1 MRTMFRQW
9 APRCA
14 LGLTILLAGCR
25 RSGVQGCLDLL
36 SAQKYQPAVSRCAAV
51 FAAGGDPRA
60 GAAVVRA
67 HYFLGE
73 EREALAWADRLEK
86 AGKVAPGMWSVV
98 GTIDQQ
104 RGEAEAAERAYRR
117 DLAVC
122 RAGGDHGRASD
133 ALYRLFFLL
142 WHRFSYRQTFL
153 FASEAV
159 QEAAK
164 AGDREREERADQALY
179 TSLFEVGDL
188 AGAQQALEMADG
200 LIPERERGERARF
213 LNNRGTVLAAERR
226 LGLARH
232 DFEQALK
239 LGAGNDAEFSRGVLQ
254 DLTEVSLDGGDA
266 ERAAVYLKQAWEHL
280 EPGRSPPSSL
290 IYYRSWVDQARG
302 RLALAAEDLAPVLHA
317 DLDPEWGWKVA
328 FQQGRVAEARGDL
341 RAAEAAYE
349 RSVAV
354 LEEMRRGLK
363 FDELKAWLLEE
374 KRRPFEALF
383 RLQARSGRAAAS
395 LATLERAQARTFL
408 DAFLHTT
415 TAASDPSESTPAG
428 KAWSPD
434 VSDERMAG
442 LESLLPAMS
451 ESPVAAL
458 QPIDRVLGALRDRDG
473 LLYFEAGDELWLIT
487 VRGPRLRM
495 WKLAAETAEI
505 RDLAGRF
512 LGHPDDVS
520 LATRLGEILLPADA
534 LPETGQPVYVVAD
547 GALGNL
553 PFAALRRQGRFLVE
567 DHGIVFV
574 PSLNALAAL
583 EASRAG
589 SARPA
594 VALADPQRNLPEA
607 AAEAV
612 EVAHRLGG
620 TAWIAG
626 KATARQLRQAAHSR
640 TLHLATHTGLGPR
653 GAWLQLADRR
663 VTASEI
669 VAGRI
674 GPRLVVLASCAS
686 GVRPGREMW
695 GSLGASFLAAGSRA
709 VLASLWSIEDRP
721 TRELVRRFYAE
732 GGDADPCAALARV
745 QRVAIRQGLSPHLWA
760 AFVLFGSE
768 RPLDASM
775 PDASMNGR

>member
-1 MRTMFRQW
+1 M
-9 APRCA
+9 
-14 LGLTILLAGCR
+14 
-25 RSGVQGCLDLL
+25 
-36 SAQKYQPAVSRCAAV
+36 
-51 FAAGGDPRA
+51 
-60 GAAVVRA
+60 
-67 HYFLGE
+67 
-73 EREALAWADRLEK
+73 
-86 AGKVAPGMWSVV
+86 
-98 GTIDQQ
+98 
-104 RGEAEAAERAYRR
+104 
-117 DLAVC
+117 
-122 RAGGDHGRASD
+122 
-133 ALYRLFFLL
+133 
-142 WHRFSYRQTFL
+142 
-153 FASEAV
+153 
-159 QEAAK
+159 
-164 AGDREREERADQALY
+164 
-179 TSLFEVGDL
+179 
-188 AGAQQALEMADG
+188 
-200 LIPERERGERARF
+200 
-213 LNNRGTVLAAERR
+213 
-226 LGLARH
+226 
-232 DFEQALK
+232 
-239 LGAGNDAEFSRGVLQ
+239 
-254 DLTEVSLDGGDA
+254 
-266 ERAAVYLKQAWEHL
+266 
-280 EPGRSPPSSL
+280 
-290 IYYRSWVDQARG
+290 DQARG
-302 RLALAAEDLAPVLHA
+302 RLAEAAEDLAPVPRA
-317 DLDPEWGWKVA
+317 DLDPEWGWKIA
-328 FQQGRVAEARGDL
+328 YQEGRVAEARGDL

-349 RSVAV
+349 RSIAV
-354 LEEMRRGLK
+354 LEEMRRGLT
-363 FDELKAWLLEE
+363 FDELKSWLLEE
-374 KRRPFEALF
+374 ERRPFEALF

-395 LATLERAQARTFL
+395 LATAERAQARTFL

-415 TAASDPSESTPAG
+415 SAASEKTPAG

-434 VSDERMAG
+434 ASSERLAG

-458 QPIDRVLGALRDRDG
+458 QPIDRVLSALRDRDG

-487 VRGPRLRM
+487 VRGPRLRLR
-495 WKLAAETAEI
+495 KLAAPTAEI
-505 RDLAGRF
+505 RDLADRF

-520 LATRLGEILLPADA
+520 LATRLGEILLPAGA
-534 LPETGQPVYVVAD
+534 LPETGRPVYVVAD

-583 EASRAG
+583 EAPRAVP
-589 SARPA
+589 ARPA
-594 VALADPQRNLPEA
+594 VALADPRGNLPAA

-620 TAWIAG
+620 TAWTAG
-626 KATARQLRQAAHSR
+626 EATARQLQEAAHSR

-709 VLASLWSIEDRP
+709 VLASLWSVEDRP

-768 RPLDASM
+768 RPLD
-775 PDASMNGR
+775 GFREKVKRR

>member
-1 MRTMFRQW
+1 MFRRC
-9 APRCA
+9 ALCCA
-14 LGLTILLAGCR
+14 LGLAALL
-25 RSGVQGCLDLL
+25 SGGRQSDVQVCLDLL
-36 SAQKYQPAVSRCAAV
+36 SMKQYQGAARQCAAV
-51 FAAGGDPRA
+51 FAASGDRQA

-67 HYFLGE
+67 HYFLGHE
-73 EREALAWADRLEK
+73 QEALAWADRLEK
-86 AGKVAPGMWSVV
+86 AGKAAPGVWSVV
-98 GTIDQQ
+98 GIVDQQ

-122 RAGGDHGRASD
+122 RAAGDHGRAAD
-133 ALYRLFFLL
+133 ALYRLFNLS
-142 WHRFSYRQTFL
+142 WHRSSYRQTFL
-153 FASEAV
+153 VASEAV
-159 QEAAK
+159 EEAARS
-164 AGDREREERADQALY
+164 GDHEREARADQALY

-188 AGAQQALEMADG
+188 AGARQALERADG

-213 LNNRGTVLAAERR
+213 LNNRGTVLAAEHR

-232 DFEQALK
+232 DFEQALS
-239 LGAGNDAEFSRGVLQ
+239 LGAGNDACWVLL
-254 DLTEVSLDGGDA
+254 DLTEVSLEDGDA
-266 ERAAVYLKQAWEHL
+266 ERAALYLKQAWEHL
-280 EPGRSPPSSL
+280 EPGEKLPPSL
-290 IYYRSWVDQARG
+290 FYYRSWVDQARG
-302 RLALAAEDLAPVLHA
+302 RLVEAAEDLAPVRRAGLSA
-317 DLDPEWGWKVA
+317 EWGWKIA
-328 FQQGRVAEARGDL
+328 YQEGRVAEARGDL
-341 RAAEAAYE
+341 RAAETAYG
-349 RSVAV
+349 RSIAV
-354 LEEMRRGLK
+354 LEEMRRGLA

-374 KRRPFEALF
+374 QRRPFEALF
-383 RLQARSGRAAAS
+383 RLQARSGRTAAS
-395 LATLERAQARTFL
+395 LATAERALARTFL

-415 TAASDPSESTPAG
+415 SAPSESTPAG
-428 KAWSPD
+428 KAWSPGAAN
-434 VSDERMAG
+434 ERMAA

-458 QPIDRVLGALRDRDG
+458 QPVDRVLSALRGRDG

-487 VRGPRLRM
+487 VRGPRLGAR
-495 WKLAAETAEI
+495 KLAAPAAEV
-505 RDLAGRF
+505 RDLADRF
-512 LGHPDDVS
+512 LGHPDDAS
-520 LATRLGEILLPADA
+520 LATRLGEILLPAGA
-534 LPETGQPVYVVAD
+534 LPEAGQPVYVVAD
-547 GALGNL
+547 GVLGNL

-583 EASRAG
+583 EAPRAVPAG
-589 SARPA
+589 SA
-594 VALADPQRNLPEA
+594 VALGDPQRNLPAA

-612 EVAHRLGG
+612 EVAQRLGG
-620 TAWIAG
+620 TAWTAG
-626 KATARQLRQAAHSR
+626 EATAGQLRRAAHSR

-669 VAGRI
+669 VADRI

-709 VLASLWSIEDRP
+709 VLASLWSVEDGP

-732 GGDADPCAALARV
+732 GGDADPCAGLARA

-768 RPLDASM
+768 RPLDSVKE
-775 PDASMNGR
+775 

>member
-1 MRTMFRQW
+1 MFRRW
-9 APRCA
+9 ALCCA
-14 LGLTILLAGCR
+14 LGLTALLSGGR
-25 RSGVQGCLDLL
+25 QSGVQGCLDLL
-36 SAQKYQPAVSRCAAV
+36 SAKKYQPAAEQCEAV
-51 FAAGGDPRA
+51 FAASGDPRA

-67 HYFLGE
+67 HYFLGQ
-73 EREALAWADRLEK
+73 EREALVWADRLEK
-86 AGKVAPGMWSVV
+86 AGKVAPGVWSVV
-98 GTIDQQ
+98 GLVDQQ

-117 DLAVC
+117 DLTVC
-122 RAGGDHGRASD
+122 RAAGDHGRASD
-133 ALYRLFFLL
+133 ALYRLFLL
-142 WHRFSYRQTFL
+142 SWRHSSYRQTFL
-153 FASEAV
+153 IASEAV
-159 QEAAK
+159 QEAVK

-188 AGAQQALEMADG
+188 AGAQQALERADG
-200 LIPERERGERARF
+200 LIPERERVERAHF
-213 LNNRGTVLAAERR
+213 LNNRGTVLAAEHR

-232 DFEQALK
+232 DFEQALS
-239 LGAGNDAEFSRGVLQ
+239 LGAGNDTELSCWVLL
-254 DLTEVSLDGGDA
+254 DLTEVSLEGGDV
-266 ERAAVYLKQAWEHL
+266 ERAALYLKQAWEHL
-280 EPGRSPPSSL
+280 EPGKKPPPSL
-290 IYYRSWVDQARG
+290 FYYRSWVDQARG
-302 RLALAAEDLAPVLHA
+302 HLAEAAEDLAPVPRA
-317 DLDPEWGWKVA
+317 DLSAEWGWKIA
-328 FQQGRVAEARGDL
+328 YQEGRVAEARGDF
-341 RAAEAAYE
+341 RGAEAAYE

-354 LEEMRRGLK
+354 LEEMRRGLA

-374 KRRPFEALF
+374 QRRPFEALF
-383 RLQARSGRAAAS
+383 RLQARSGRTSAS
-395 LATLERAQARTFL
+395 LATAERALARTFL
-408 DAFLHTT
+408 DAFLHTAS
-415 TAASDPSESTPAG
+415 AASEWAPVG

-434 VSDERMAG
+434 AADERMAG

-458 QPIDRVLGALRDRDG
+458 QPIDRVLGALRDRNG

-495 WKLAAETAEI
+495 WRLAAPTAEI

-512 LGHPDDVS
+512 LGHPDDVF
-520 LATRLGEILLPADA
+520 LATRLGEILLPAGA

-547 GALGNL
+547 GVLGNL

-583 EASRAG
+583 EASHAG
-589 SARPA
+589 PARPA
-594 VALADPQRNLPEA
+594 VALADPRRDLPEA

-612 EVAHRLGG
+612 DVAHRLGG
-620 TAWIAG
+620 TAWTAG
-626 KATARQLRQAAHSR
+626 EATSRQLQQAAHSR

-745 QRVAIRQGLSPHLWA
+745 QRVAIRQGLSPNLWA

-768 RPLDASM
+768 RPLEASM
-775 PDASMNGR
+775 PDASVKGR

>member
-1 MRTMFRQW
+1 MFRRR
-9 APRCA
+9 ALRCA
-14 LGLTILLAGCR
+14 LGLAALLSGCR
-25 RSGVQGCLDLL
+25 QSVQGCLDLV
-36 SAQKYQPAVSRCAAV
+36 SAQKYQPAARRCAAV
-51 FAAGGDPRA
+51 FAASGDPRA

-67 HYFLGE
+67 HYFLGH

-86 AGKVAPGMWSVV
+86 AGKAAPGVWSVV
-98 GTIDQQ
+98 GLVDQR
-104 RGEAEAAERAYRR
+104 RGEAGAAERAYRR
-117 DLAVC
+117 DLAIC
-122 RAGGDHGRASD
+122 RAAGDHGRAAD
-133 ALYRLFFLL
+133 ALYRLFNLS
-142 WHRFSYRQTFL
+142 WHRSSYRETFL
-153 FASEAV
+153 IASEAV
-159 QEAAK
+159 QEASR
-164 AGDREREERADQALY
+164 AGDRAREARAAEALY

-188 AGAQQALEMADG
+188 AGARQALERADG
-200 LIPERERGERARF
+200 LIPEQERGERARF

-232 DFEQALK
+232 DFEQALS
-239 LGAGNDAEFSRGVLQ
+239 LGAGNEPEFSRGVLM
-254 DLTEVSLDGGDA
+254 DLTEVSLEGDDV
-266 ERAAVYLKQAWEHL
+266 ERADLYLKQAWEHL
-280 EPGRSPPSSL
+280 EPGRKPPPSL
-290 IYYRSWVDQARG
+290 FYYRSWVDQARG
-302 RLALAAEDLAPVLHA
+302 RLAEAAEDLAPVLHA
-317 DLDPEWGWKVA
+317 DLDSEWGWKVA
-328 FQQGRVAEARGDL
+328 YQQGRVAEARSDL
-341 RAAEAAYE
+341 RAAEEAYE
-349 RSVAV
+349 RSIAI
-354 LEEMRRGLK
+354 LEEMRRGLA
-363 FDELKAWLLEE
+363 FDELKSWLLEE
-374 KRRPFEALF
+374 ERRPFEALF

-395 LATLERAQARTFL
+395 LATMERAQARTFL
-408 DAFLHTT
+408 DAFVYTT
-415 TAASDPSESTPAG
+415 SESPLAG
-428 KAWSPD
+428 KAWTPD
-434 VSDERMAG
+434 AAGERLAA

-458 QPIDRVLGALRDRDG
+458 QPVDRVLSALRDRDG

-487 VRGPRLRM
+487 VRGPRLQLR
-495 WKLAAETAEI
+495 KLAAPTAEI
-505 RDLAGRF
+505 RDLADRF

-520 LATRLGEILLPADA
+520 LAGRLGEILLPAGA
-534 LPETGQPVYVVAD
+534 LPEAGQPVYVVAD
-547 GALGNL
+547 GVLGNL

-583 EASRAG
+583 EAPRAG
-589 SARPA
+589 SVQPA
-594 VALADPQRNLPEA
+594 VALADPRRDLPAA
-607 AAEAV
+607 AAEAA
-612 EVAHRLGG
+612 EVAHRLNG

-626 KATARQLRQAAHSR
+626 EATAPRLQQAAHSR

-686 GVRPGREMW
+686 GARPGREMW

-768 RPLDASM
+768 RPLNESVK
-775 PDASMNGR
+775 RR

>member
-1 MRTMFRQW
+1 MRTMFRRW
-9 APRCA
+9 ALCCA
-14 LGLTILLAGCR
+14 LGLAALL
-25 RSGVQGCLDLL
+25 SGGRQSDIQGCLDLL
-36 SAQKYQPAVSRCAAV
+36 SAQRYPAAAGQCAAV
-51 FAAGGDPRA
+51 FAASGDRQA

-67 HYFLGE
+67 HYFLGH

-86 AGKVAPGMWSVV
+86 AGKVAPGVWSVV
-98 GTIDQQ
+98 GLVDQR
-104 RGEAEAAERAYRR
+104 RGEAEAAKRAYRQ

-122 RAGGDHGRASD
+122 RAAGDHGRAAD
-133 ALYRLFFLL
+133 ALYRLFNLS
-142 WHRFSYRQTFL
+142 WHRSSYRQTFL
-153 FASEAV
+153 IASEAV
-159 QEAAK
+159 QEAAR
-164 AGDREREERADQALY
+164 AGDREREARAAQALY

-188 AGAQQALEMADG
+188 AGARQALERADG
-200 LIPERERGERARF
+200 LIPEQERGERARF

-232 DFEQALK
+232 DFEQALS
-239 LGAGNDAEFSRGVLQ
+239 LGAGNDAEFSRGVLM
-254 DLTEVSLDGGDA
+254 DLTEVSLDGDDV
-266 ERAAVYLKQAWEHL
+266 ERAALYLKQAWEHL
-280 EPGRSPPSSL
+280 EPGRKPPPSL
-290 IYYRSWVDQARG
+290 FYYRSWVDQARG
-302 RLALAAEDLAPVLHA
+302 RLAEAAADLAPVPRA
-317 DLDPEWGWKVA
+317 DLDAEWGWKIA
-328 FQQGRVAEARGDL
+328 YQQGRVAEAQGDL

-349 RSVAV
+349 RSIAV
-354 LEEMRRGLK
+354 LEGMRRGLA

-374 KRRPFEALF
+374 ERRPFEALF

-395 LATLERAQARTFL
+395 LATMERAQARTFL

-415 TAASDPSESTPAG
+415 SAPSESTPAG

-434 VSDERMAG
+434 AASERLAG

-458 QPIDRVLGALRDRDG
+458 QPIDRVLSALRDRDG

-487 VRGPRLRM
+487 VSGRRLGAR
-495 WKLAAETAEI
+495 KLAAPTAEI

-512 LGHPDDVS
+512 LGHPDDIP
-520 LATRLGEILLPADA
+520 LATRLGDILLPAGV

-547 GALGNL
+547 GVLGNL

-583 EASRAG
+583 EALRAG
-589 SARPA
+589 PARPA
-594 VALADPQRNLPEA
+594 VALADPRRDLPAA

-620 TAWIAG
+620 TAWTAG
-626 KATARQLRQAAHSR
+626 EATARQLQQAAHSR

-709 VLASLWSIEDRP
+709 VLASLWSVEDRP

-768 RPLDASM
+768 RPLDASVK
-775 PDASMNGR
+775 RR

>member
-1 MRTMFRQW
+1 MVR
-9 APRCA
+9 RCA
-14 LGLTILLAGCR
+14 LSCALALAALLAGCR
-25 RSGVQGCLDLL
+25 QGGVQGCLDQLD
-36 SAQKYQPAVSRCAAV
+36 AKRYQTAAGRCADV
-51 FAAGGDPRA
+51 FAASGDPRA

-67 HYFLGE
+67 HYFLGQE
-73 EREALAWADRLEK
+73 GEALAWADRLEK
-86 AGKVAPGMWSVV
+86 AGKAAPGVWSVV
-98 GTIDQQ
+98 GLVDQK
-104 RGEAEAAERAYRR
+104 RGDAEAAERAYRR

-122 RAGGDHGRASD
+122 RAAGDHGRAAD
-133 ALYRLFFLL
+133 VLYRLFLL
-142 WHRFSYRQTFL
+142 SWRRSSYRQTFL
-153 FASEAV
+153 IASEAV
-159 QEAAK
+159 QEATR
-164 AGDREREERADQALY
+164 AGDREREARADQALY

-188 AGAQQALEMADG
+188 AGARQALEMADG

-232 DFEQALK
+232 DFEQALS
-239 LGAGNDAEFSRGVLQ
+239 LGAGDDAELSRAVLQ
-254 DLTEVSLDGGDA
+254 DLTEASLESGDA
-266 ERAAVYLKQAWEHL
+266 ERAALYLKQAWEHL
-280 EPGRSPPSSL
+280 EPGKKPPPSL
-290 IYYRSWVDQARG
+290 FYYRSWVDQARG
-302 RLALAAEDLAPVLHA
+302 RLAEAAEDLAPVPRA
-317 DLDPEWGWKVA
+317 DLDAEWGWKVA
-328 FQQGRVAEARGDL
+328 YQEGRVAEARGDL

-349 RSVAV
+349 RSTAV

-363 FDELKAWLLEE
+363 FDELKSWLLEE
-374 KRRPFEALF
+374 ERRPFEALF

-395 LATLERAQARTFL
+395 LATMERAQARTFL
-408 DAFLHTT
+408 DAFLYT
-415 TAASDPSESTPAG
+415 TAAASEKTPAG
-428 KAWSPD
+428 KTWSPG
-434 VSDERMAG
+434 VSGERMAG

-458 QPIDRVLGALRDRDG
+458 QPVDRVLSALRDRDG

-487 VRGPRLRM
+487 VRGRRLRLR
-495 WKLAAETAEI
+495 KLAAPTAEI
-505 RDLAGRF
+505 RDLADRF

-520 LATRLGEILLPADA
+520 LATRLGEILLPAGA
-534 LPETGQPVYVVAD
+534 LPEAGRPVYVVAD

-583 EASRAG
+583 EAPRAVP
-589 SARPA
+589 AEPA
-594 VALADPQRNLPEA
+594 VALADSQGNLPA
-607 AAEAV
+607 ATVEAV
-612 EVAHRLGG
+612 EMARRLGG

-626 KATARQLRQAAHSR
+626 EATAGRLRQAAHSR

-669 VAGRI
+669 VADRI

-709 VLASLWSIEDRP
+709 VLASLWSVEDRP

-768 RPLDASM
+768 RPLDDSVK
-775 PDASMNGR
+775 R

>member
-1 MRTMFRQW
+1 MVR
-9 APRCA
+9 RCA
-14 LGLTILLAGCR
+14 LSCALALAALLAGCR
-25 RSGVQGCLDLL
+25 QGGVQGCLDQLD
-36 SAQKYQPAVSRCAAV
+36 AKRYQTAAGRCADV
-51 FAAGGDPRA
+51 FAASGDPRA

-67 HYFLGE
+67 HYFLGQE
-73 EREALAWADRLEK
+73 GEALAWADRLEK
-86 AGKVAPGMWSVV
+86 AGKAAPGVWSVV
-98 GTIDQQ
+98 GLVDQK

-122 RAGGDHGRASD
+122 RAAGDHGRAAD
-133 ALYRLFFLL
+133 VLYRLFLL
-142 WHRFSYRQTFL
+142 SWRRSSYRQTFL
-153 FASEAV
+153 IASEAV
-159 QEAAK
+159 QEATR
-164 AGDREREERADQALY
+164 AGDREREARADQALY

-188 AGAQQALEMADG
+188 AGARQALEMADG

-232 DFEQALK
+232 DFEQALS
-239 LGAGNDAEFSRGVLQ
+239 LGAGDDAELSRAVLQ
-254 DLTEVSLDGGDA
+254 DLTEASLESGDA
-266 ERAAVYLKQAWEHL
+266 ERAALYLKQAWEHL
-280 EPGRSPPSSL
+280 EPGKKPPPSL
-290 IYYRSWVDQARG
+290 FYYRSWVDQARG
-302 RLALAAEDLAPVLHA
+302 RLAEAAEDLTPVPRA
-317 DLDPEWGWKVA
+317 DLDAEWGWKVA
-328 FQQGRVAEARGDL
+328 CQEGRVAEARGDL

-349 RSVAV
+349 RSTAV

-363 FDELKAWLLEE
+363 FDELKSWLLEE
-374 KRRPFEALF
+374 ERRPFEALF

-395 LATLERAQARTFL
+395 LATMERAQARTFL

-415 TAASDPSESTPAG
+415 AAASEKTPAG
-428 KAWSPD
+428 KTWSPD
-434 VSDERMAG
+434 VSGERMAG

-458 QPIDRVLGALRDRDG
+458 QPVDRVLSALRDRDG

-487 VRGPRLRM
+487 VRGRRLRLR
-495 WKLAAETAEI
+495 KLAAPTAEI
-505 RDLAGRF
+505 RDLADRF
-512 LGHPDDVS
+512 LGHPDDVP
-520 LATRLGEILLPADA
+520 LATRLGEILLPAGA
-534 LPETGQPVYVVAD
+534 LPEAGRPVYVVAD

-553 PFAALRRQGRFLVE
+553 PFAALRRRGRFLVE

-583 EASRAG
+583 EAPRAVP
-589 SARPA
+589 AEPA
-594 VALADPQRNLPEA
+594 VALADPQGNLPAA

-612 EVAHRLGG
+612 EVARRLGG

-626 KATARQLRQAAHSR
+626 EATAGRLRQAAHSR

-669 VAGRI
+669 VADRI

-709 VLASLWSIEDRP
+709 VLASLWSVEDRP

-768 RPLDASM
+768 RPLDDSVK
-775 PDASMNGR
+775 R

>member
-1 MRTMFRQW
+1 MMRIMFRRW
-9 APRCA
+9 ARCGA
-14 LGLTILLAGCR
+14 LGLAALLSGGR
-25 RSGVQGCLDLL
+25 QSGVQGCLDEL
-36 SAQKYQPAVSRCAAV
+36 AAKRYPTAARQCAAV
-51 FAAGGDPRA
+51 FAASGDPRA

-67 HYFLGE
+67 KYSLGQE
-73 EREALAWADRLEK
+73 GEALAWADRLEK
-86 AGKVAPGMWSVV
+86 AGKVAPGVWAVV
-98 GTIDQQ
+98 GAVDQQ
-104 RGEAEAAERAYRR
+104 RGEAAAAEQAYRR

-122 RAGGDHGRASD
+122 RAAGDHGRASD
-133 ALYRLFFLL
+133 VLYRLFLL
-142 WHRFSYRQTFL
+142 SWRHSSYRQTFL
-153 FASEAV
+153 IASEAV

-164 AGDREREERADQALY
+164 AGDRERKVRADQALY

-188 AGAQQALEMADG
+188 AGARQALERVDG
-200 LIPERERGERARF
+200 LIPEQDRVERAHF
-213 LNNRGTVLAAERR
+213 LNNRGTVLAAEHR

-232 DFEQALK
+232 DFEQALS
-239 LGAGNDAEFSRGVLQ
+239 LGAGHDAELSCWVLL
-254 DLTEVSLDGGDA
+254 DLTEVSLEGGDVG
-266 ERAAVYLKQAWEHL
+266 RAALYLKRAGEHL
-280 EPGRSPPSSL
+280 EPGKPPPSL
-290 IYYRSWVDQARG
+290 FYYRSWVDQASG
-302 RLALAAEDLAPVLHA
+302 HLAEAAKDLAPVPRA
-317 DLDPEWGWKVA
+317 DLSAEWGWKIA
-328 FQQGRVAEARGDL
+328 YQEGRVAEARGDL
-341 RAAEAAYE
+341 RTAEAAYG

-354 LEEMRRGLK
+354 LEEMRRGLS
-363 FDELKAWLLEE
+363 FDELKSWLLEE
-374 KRRPFEALF
+374 QRRPFEALF

-395 LATLERAQARTFL
+395 LATAERAEARTFL
-408 DAFLHTT
+408 DAFVHATS
-415 TAASDPSESTPAG
+415 AASAPSESTPAG
-428 KAWSPD
+428 EAWSPD
-434 VSDERMAG
+434 AASQRMAD

-458 QPIDRVLGALRDRDG
+458 QPIDRVLDALRDRDG
-473 LLYFEAGDELWLIT
+473 LVYFEAGDELWLIA
-487 VRGPRLRM
+487 VRGPRLRL
-495 WKLAAETAEI
+495 WKLAAPTAEV
-505 RDLAGRF
+505 RDLADRF
-512 LGHPDDVS
+512 LGHPDDAS
-520 LATRLGEILLPADA
+520 LATRLGEILLPAGA

-567 DHGIVFV
+567 DHGIVLV

-583 EASRAG
+583 EAPRAVP
-589 SARPA
+589 ARPA
-594 VALADPQRNLPEA
+594 VALGDPRGDLPAA

-620 TAWIAG
+620 MALNG
-626 KATARQLRQAAHSR
+626 SEATARRLQQAAQSR

-709 VLASLWSIEDRP
+709 VLASLWSVEDRP

-732 GGDADPCAALARV
+732 GGDADPGAALARV

-768 RPLDASM
+768 RPLDAFVK
-775 PDASMNGR
+775 RR

>member
-1 MRTMFRQW
+1 MFR
-9 APRCA
+9 RCA
-14 LGLTILLAGCR
+14 LRGALGLAALLSGCR
-25 RSGVQGCLDLL
+25 QSGVQGCLDLV
-36 SAQKYQPAVSRCAAV
+36 SAQKYQPAARRCEAV
-51 FAAGGDPRA
+51 FAASGDPRA

-67 HYFLGE
+67 HYFLGHE
-73 EREALAWADRLEK
+73 QEALAWADRLEK
-86 AGKVAPGMWSVV
+86 AGKAAPGVWSVV
-98 GTIDQQ
+98 GLVDQR
-104 RGEAEAAERAYRR
+104 RGETEAAERSYRR

-122 RAGGDHGRASD
+122 RAAGDHGRASD
-133 ALYRLFFLL
+133 VLYRLFNLS
-142 WHRFSYRQTFL
+142 WHRSNYRQTFL

-159 QEAAK
+159 EEAAR
-164 AGDREREERADQALY
+164 AGDREREARAAQGLY

-188 AGAQQALEMADG
+188 AGARQALETADG
-200 LIPERERGERARF
+200 LIPEQERGERARF

-232 DFEQALK
+232 DFEQALS
-239 LGAGNDAEFSRGVLQ
+239 LDAGNDPELSRGVFL
-254 DLTEVSLDGGDA
+254 DLTEVSLEGGDV
-266 ERAAVYLKQAWEHL
+266 ERAALYLKQAWEHL
-280 EPGRSPPSSL
+280 EPGKKPPPSL
-290 IYYRSWVDQARG
+290 FYYRSWVDQARG
-302 RLALAAEDLAPVLHA
+302 RLPEAAADLAPVPRA
-317 DLDPEWGWKVA
+317 DLDAEWGWKIA
-328 FQQGRVAEARGDL
+328 YQQGRVAEARDDL

-349 RSVAV
+349 RSVGV
-354 LEEMRRGLK
+354 LEEMRRGLA
-363 FDELKAWLLEE
+363 FDELKSWLLEE
-374 KRRPFEALF
+374 ERRPFEALF

-395 LATLERAQARTFL
+395 LATMERAQARTFL

-415 TAASDPSESTPAG
+415 SAPSESTPAG
-428 KAWSPD
+428 KAWTPD
-434 VSDERMAG
+434 AAGERLAG
-442 LESLLPAMS
+442 LESLLPAMN

-458 QPIDRVLGALRDRDG
+458 QPVDRVLSVLGDRDG

-487 VRGPRLRM
+487 VRGRRLQLR
-495 WKLAAETAEI
+495 KLAAPTAEI
-505 RDLAGRF
+505 RDLAERF

-520 LATRLGEILLPADA
+520 LATRLGEILLPAGA
-534 LPETGQPVYVVAD
+534 LAEAGQPVYVVAD
-547 GALGNL
+547 GVLGNL

-583 EASRAG
+583 EAPRTDP
-589 SARPA
+589 ARPA
-594 VALADPQRNLPEA
+594 VALGDPRRDLPAA

-612 EVAHRLGG
+612 EVARQLGG
-620 TAWIAG
+620 TAWTAG
-626 KATARQLRQAAHSR
+626 EATALKLRNAAHSR

-669 VAGRI
+669 VAERI

-732 GGDADPCAALARV
+732 GGDADPCAALSRV

-768 RPLDASM
+768 RPL
-775 PDASMNGR
+775 NETVKRR